1 MNQEERPWLNVD
13 SVGELTIL
21 HSKEFQILTAAK
33 VERLKSCFSDRS
45 RIRLGR
51 PILCYQSQLVSG

>member
-33 VERLKSCFSDRS
+33 VERLK
-45 RIRLGR
+45 I
-51 PILCYQSQLVSG
+51 IL